1 VNEQEPTLELFR
13 GDNLL
18 AILSNIR
25 LFDWPWYICDFQPT
39 AEFEQYRPLFDME
52 LALLEDKGATEEWD
66 VAYGKIE
73 ELKLTLAY
81 PLESKVTD
89 IFLIHIE
96 GDTARFKAVYD

>member
-1 VNEQEPTLELFR
+1 MLDV
-13 GDNLL
+13 
-18 AILSNIR
+18 R
-25 LFDWPWYICDFQPT
+25 LYDWPWYICDFQPT

-52 LALLEDKGATEEWD
+52 LELLEDKGATEEWD

-81 PLESKVTD
+81 PAESKVTD

-96 GDTARFKAVYD
+96 DDTARFKAYFD